1 MNQDNMNEINQ
12 NEDDKN
18 AANMNQDDQDQDEFL
33 DRKEQ
38 ILNHNS
44 AKNFKEFN
52 IENELKKLPAK
63 PGVYL
68 MHDASDEIIYVGKA
82 IKLCNRVRQYFQRS
96 KKPSAKIEQM
106 VSHVAYFEYIVT
118 DSEME
123 ALILECNLI
132 KKHRPR
138 YNTMLMDDKAYPYIR
153 ITVDEDFPR
162 VMLAH
167 KQVRDKS
174 RYFGPYPSGLAVK
187 DTLELVHKLFGIR
200 TCNRVLPRDQGK
212 ERPCLN
218 YHIGQCMGPC
228 QGYVTK
234 EEYNKQ
240 IDRVISLLNG
250 NYVQLRK
257 ELEEKMKAA
266 AAELEFETAAKYRD
280 LAEGITKIAQ
290 QQKITDSS
298 SLNDRDV
305 IASAIEGTD
314 AVVQVFFVREGKL
327 IGRDHY
333 HVSVAGGD
341 TEADVLSSFIK
352 QYYAGTP
359 FLPGEI
365 YIPCEL
371 EDMEII
377 SSWLS
382 KKRGKKVELLVPKRG
397 RKEKMLELAAQNAT
411 IVLRQDKD
419 RIKREE
425 ERTTGALKEI
435 EGWLNLPHIYR
446 MEAYD
451 ISNTS
456 GMESVGSMVVFEG
469 GKPKRNDY
477 RKFKIRTVQG
487 PNDYASMYEVLTRRF
502 ERAIKNKENSH
513 NMSSQEYKA
522 TVSQPQSQENSI
534 TADSF
539 SRLPDV
545 IMMDGGRGQVNMALE
560 VLDKL
565 GLSIPVCGMVKD
577 DHHRTRGLYYN
588 NVELPIDT
596 HSEGFHLITRVQD
609 EAHRFAI
616 EYHKSLRGKKEIHSI
631 LDDIP
636 GIGPKRRLALMR
648 QFGDIYAIREATV
661 AQLADV
667 EGMNERAAEAVYEFF
682 RSSREIT

>member
-1 MNQDNMNEINQ
+1 
-12 NEDDKN
+12 
-18 AANMNQDDQDQDEFL
+18 
-33 DRKEQ
+33 
-38 ILNHNS
+38 
-44 AKNFKEFN
+44 
-52 IENELKKLPAK
+52 
-63 PGVYL
+63 
-68 MHDASDEIIYVGKA
+68 
-82 IKLCNRVRQYFQRS
+82 
-96 KKPSAKIEQM
+96 
-106 VSHVAYFEYIVT
+106 
-118 DSEME
+118 
-123 ALILECNLI
+123 
-132 KKHRPR
+132 
-138 YNTMLMDDKAYPYIR
+138 
-153 ITVDEDFPR
+153 
-162 VMLAH
+162 
-167 KQVRDKS
+167 
-174 RYFGPYPSGLAVK
+174 
-187 DTLELVHKLFGIR
+187 
-200 TCNRVLPRDQGK
+200 
-212 ERPCLN
+212 
-218 YHIGQCMGPC
+218 MGPC

-234 EEYNKQ
+234 EEYGKQ

-280 LAEGITKIAQ
+280 LAESITKIAQ

-305 IASAIEGTD
+305 IASAIEGAD

-341 TEADVLSSFIK
+341 TEADVLSSFVK

-371 EDMEII
+371 EDMEVIG
-377 SSWLS
+377 SWLT
-382 KKRGKKVELLVPKRG
+382 KKRGKKVEILVPKRG
-397 RKEKMLELAAQNAT
+397 RKEKMLELAAQNAK

-435 EGWLNLPHIYR
+435 EGWLNLTHIDR
-446 MEAYD
+446 IEAYD

-477 RKFKIRTVQG
+477 RKFRIKSVQG

-502 ERAIKNKENSH
+502 ERAKTGSEST
-513 NMSSQEYKA
+513 S
-522 TVSQPQSQENSI
+522 
-534 TADSF
+534 DSF
-539 SRLPDV
+539 LRLPDV

-560 VLDKL
+560 VLGKL
-565 GLSIPVCGMVKD
+565 EMSIPVCGMVKD
-577 DHHRTRGLYYN
+577 DHHHTRGLYYN

-648 QFGDIYAIREATV
+648 QFGDINEIRVATV

-667 EGMNERAAEAVYEFF
+667 EGMNERAAESVYEFF
-682 RSSREIT
+682 HSVVYKTDTN

>member
-1 MNQDNMNEINQ
+1 MD
-12 NEDDKN
+12 
-18 AANMNQDDQDQDEFL
+18 QDDFL
-33 DRKEQ
+33 ARKEQ
-38 ILNHNS
+38 ILNRNS

-106 VSHVAYFEYIVT
+106 VSHISYFEYIVT

-234 EEYNKQ
+234 EEYGKQ

-266 AAELEFETAAKYRD
+266 AAELEFEMAAKYRD
-280 LAEGITKIAQ
+280 LAESITKIAQ

-305 IASAIEGTD
+305 IASAIEGAD

-341 TEADVLSSFIK
+341 TEADVLSSFIE

-371 EDMEII
+371 EDMEVIG
-377 SSWLS
+377 SWLT
-382 KKRGKKVELLVPKRG
+382 KKRGKKVEILVPKRG
-397 RKEKMLELAAQNAT
+397 RKEKMLELAAQNAK

-435 EGWLNLPHIYR
+435 EKWLNLAHINR
-446 MEAYD
+446 IEAYD

-477 RKFKIRTVQG
+477 RKFRIKSVQG

-502 ERAIKNKENSH
+502 ERAK
-513 NMSSQEYKA
+513 
-522 TVSQPQSQENSI
+522 VSESTS
-534 TADSF
+534 DSF
-539 SRLPDV
+539 FRLPDV

-560 VLDKL
+560 VLKKL
-565 GLSIPVCGMVKD
+565 EMSIPVCGMVKD

-648 QFGDIYAIREATV
+648 QFGDINEIREATV

-667 EGMNERAAEAVYEFF
+667 EGMNERAAESVYEFF
-682 RSSREIT
+682 HSSRTR

>member
-377 SSWLS
+377 GSWLS

-477 RKFKIRTVQG
+477 RKFKICTVQG